1 MVERGH
7 ASPASPVSPASPATP
22 APSEEL
28 VGYYSR
34 GSTPE
39 PRLAEHYSATEQAA
53 DATESS
59 AEPSPAPAPAPA
71 PTPEPARGAPSE
83 KRLLKLA
90 KRLERRLGENDELI
104 REMQEMLIDALPPP
118 AGWRTTRSRST
129 GCYYYINDDDTV
141 SQYTYPSEGNE

>member
-1 MVERGH
+1 MMVERGH
-7 ASPASPVSPASPATP
+7 ASPASPATP

-39 PRLAEHYSATEQAA
+39 PRLAEHYSATEGG
-53 DATESS
+53 TESSAEPSVEPS
-59 AEPSPAPAPAPA
+59 AEPSPAPAPP
-71 PTPEPARGAPSE
+71 PTPEPARAAPSE

-104 REMQEMLIDALPPP
+104 RGMQKELIDALPPP

-141 SQYTYPSEGNE
+141 SQYTYPAEGNE

>member
-7 ASPASPVSPASPATP
+7 ASPASPATP

-59 AEPSPAPAPAPA
+59 AEPSPSPAPAPAPAPA

-104 REMQEMLIDALPPP
+104 RGMQKELIDALPPP